1 MEKPADLLAHNE
13 SQFEAL
19 IELLQEGKAI
29 QAIAVSDDNLIR
41 DELLDS
47 AINHTNLQPILLDLS
62 KTQVQSLR
70 EALEQKIP
78 ESILESNELSAL
90 IHIANLE
97 GSLLSE
103 QLSGEAKLLPY
114 LAEQGVELA
123 QQFPSFQ
130 RIFWIDQYLYTHLQ
144 SEAPTLLESLDGVF
158 HFFNPKGAEQNDDPY
173 AKIGALKAELDGKEE
188 AADRGPLLIQIGQI
202 LEKALRTPEAS
213 LYFEQALEAASVA
226 ENDQVMADAY
236 RGFGNLMMSEQDLA
250 QAMDNYEIALEKYTA
265 LEAKADESEVRNRL
279 ARILSQMGDLS
290 GAIKHQQAGFL
301 LARESDD
308 HRTIGLNAKRLAYFY
323 EKRGDLDAAVKTYAV
338 AADAYETL
346 EEDYEVALCHQQRG
360 AIRENQLQPAEAL
373 ECFQAAL
380 AAARKSENEYLIN
393 ALEDSVEDLEG
404 KLKKKSPSKANSEEE
419 PSGRRGFFR
428 KLFGS

>member
-19 IELLQEGKAI
+19 LELLQESKAI
-29 QAIAVSDDNLIR
+29 QAIAVSDDNVIR

-62 KTQVQSLR
+62 KTQVQSLG
-70 EALEQKIP
+70 EALSQKIP
-78 ESILESNELSAL
+78 EPILESKELSAL

-103 QLSGEAKLLPY
+103 RLSGEAKLLPY

-130 RIFWIDQYLYTHLQ
+130 RIFWIDQHLYGLLQ
-144 SEAPTLLESLDGVF
+144 NEATAFLESLDGVF
-158 HFFNPKGAEQNDDPY
+158 HFFNPKGAEQDDDPY
-173 AKIGALKAELDGKEE
+173 TKIGELKVELDSKEE
-188 AADRGPLLIQIGQI
+188 ASERGPLLIQIGQI
-202 LEKALRTPEAS
+202 LEQALRTPEAS

-226 ENDQVMADAY
+226 ENERVMADAY
-236 RGFGNLMMSEQDLA
+236 RGFGNLMMTEQDLA

-301 LARESDD
+301 LVRESDD

-338 AADAYETL
+338 AANAYETL
-346 EEDYEVALCHQQRG
+346 EDEYEVALCHQQRG

-380 AAARKSENEYLIN
+380 EAARKSENEYLIN
-393 ALEDSVEDLEG
+393 ALEDSVEDLSS
-404 KLKKKSPSKANSEEE
+404 KLKKKSPAKAKKEEE

-428 KLFGS
+428 KLFGN